1 MCDTP
6 VCHTLTLRMQ
16 IATKLVAQAI
26 LLREKLTPR
35 ISFATKVV
43 ALEIGG
49 PNS

>member
-1 MCDTP
+1 
-6 VCHTLTLRMQ
+6 MQ
-16 IATKLVAQAI
+16 IAAKVVAKAF
-26 LLREKLTPR
+26 LLSEKLTPR